1 VVGGIVTGIRTIIT
15 KTKSTMSVAT
25 LEDLQG
31 SIEIVVFPRLYE
43 QTAAT
48 WAEGAI
54 LLVSGRVDH
63 RGEEVSLLADL
74 VVPWDEAVA
83 KGPEAFGREV
93 AAGDRGAV
101 RRRPNGANGQRNG
114 GGDGGGGNGHGPG
127 ARQPVA
133 VGPGVPTASA
143 VGLAAVGV
151 PSVSPLRAGVH
162 SAPDEPVGLPAI
174 RPADPIPTY
183 AEPPGFAA
191 AEADVPDEPA
201 LPDEAR
207 AAAASAAREPS
218 RPLEAPPGGVLHVH
232 FARAAGSDRVLA
244 AMESFRAVM
253 REHPGP
259 TRVVVHVP
267 APGGSALPL
276 ELRGVMY
283 DAELLAEV
291 RRRLGDGIVDLSL
304 G

>member
-1 VVGGIVTGIRTIIT
+1 
-15 KTKSTMSVAT
+15 
-25 LEDLQG
+25 
-31 SIEIVVFPRLYE
+31 
-43 QTAAT
+43 
-48 WAEGAI
+48 
-54 LLVSGRVDH
+54 
-63 RGEEVSLLADL
+63 
-74 VVPWDEAVA
+74 
-83 KGPEAFGREV
+83 
-93 AAGDRGAV
+93 
-101 RRRPNGANGQRNG
+101 
-114 GGDGGGGNGHGPG
+114 
-127 ARQPVA
+127 
-133 VGPGVPTASA
+133 VGPGLPAASA
-143 VGLAAVGV
+143 VGVGADSRGSTATPTVGV
-151 PSVSPLRAGVH
+151 PSVSPLRGAARAG
-162 SAPDEPVGLPAI
+162 PDDRAALPAI

-191 AEADVPDEPA
+191 ADADVPDEPA

-218 RPLEAPPGGVLHVH
+218 RPLEAPAGGVLHVH
-232 FARAAGSDRVLA
+232 FARSAGSDRVLA

>member
-1 VVGGIVTGIRTIIT
+1 VPAASAAAVG
-15 KTKSTMSVAT
+15 
-25 LEDLQG
+25 
-31 SIEIVVFPRLYE
+31 
-43 QTAAT
+43 AAQ
-48 WAEGAI
+48 
-54 LLVSGRVDH
+54 
-63 RGEEVSLLADL
+63 
-74 VVPWDEAVA
+74 
-83 KGPEAFGREV
+83 
-93 AAGDRGAV
+93 RGA
-101 RRRPNGANGQRNG
+101 
-114 GGDGGGGNGHGPG
+114 
-127 ARQPVA
+127 
-133 VGPGVPTASA
+133 TATST
-143 VGLAAVGV
+143 GGV
-151 PSVSPLRAGVH
+151 PSVSPLRAGVQTG
-162 SAPDEPVGLPAI
+162 PDEPAGLPAI

-183 AEPPGFAA
+183 VEPPGFAA
-191 AEADVPDEPA
+191 ADADVPDEPA

-291 RRRLGDGIVDLSL
+291 RRRLGDGIVDLSV